1 MGPLGD
7 IGKSIQKTVG
17 IVEKGVETAIDSVTQ
32 GVGKATSEGIAS
44 AKTTFETVVH
54 KTDEVVKKVIDA
66 ALSGLQQTPKSFFSE
81 LAGNTAKVVQ
91 ETAKHV
97 QDKAL
102 NVQTELKSVGGKLN
116 QEGVREGQVEMQK
129 LSQMQGLLSKLVQ
142 SMHDMDKSIMQN
154 IRG

>member
-32 GVGKATSEGIAS
+32 GVGKATSEGISS
-44 AKTTFETVVH
+44 AKTVFETVVH
-54 KTDEVVKKVIDA
+54 KTDEAVKKVIDA
-66 ALSGLQQTPKSFFSE
+66 AVSGLQQTPKSFFSE
-81 LAGNTAKVVQ
+81 LAGNVSKAVE

-102 NVQTELKSVGGKLN
+102 NVQKELNSVGGKLN
-116 QEGVREGQVEMQK
+116 QEAVRETQGEMGK
-129 LSQMQGLLSKLVQ
+129 LNQMQGLLNKFLN
-142 SMHDMDKSIMQN
+142 SMHEIDKSIMRN
-154 IRG
+154 VRG

>member
-66 ALSGLQQTPKSFFSE
+66 AVSGLQRTPKSFFGEAAENMSK
-81 LAGNTAKVVQ
+81 AVD

-97 QDKAL
+97 QDNAL
-102 NVQTELKSVGGKLN
+102 NVQKELKSAGGKLT
-116 QEGVREGQVEMQK
+116 QEGVGKALNDMEKLNRMEGV
-129 LSQMQGLLSKLVQ
+129 LRNILD
-142 SMHDMDKSIMQN
+142 SMFEINKSTVRN
-154 IRG
+154 LRG